1 MKKVILLTLIVFV
14 LSISLAG
21 CLPSEE
27 ENNKPEYTD
36 DFLFAFEFWINPA
49 QINSLN
55 TYTNEIQKDLINDG
69 KAKIEYI
76 PKREDLIFIFNKIID
91 SNILDIDRIMTSEK
105 LTKTHTI
112 IEIEPKDH
120 YRILIYID
128 GKEYEIT
135 GDQTANSYKDED
147 KDAKNF
153 IEFCEFMT
161 DFIIQTEEFKRL
173 PESSGGY
180 D

>member
-1 MKKVILLTLIVFV
+1 MKKVILLTVIVFV
-14 LSISLAG
+14 LSNSLTG

-27 ENNKPEYTD
+27 EKNKPEYTD

-76 PKREDLIFIFNKIID
+76 PKREDLILIFNKIID
-91 SNILDIDRIMTSEK
+91 FNILDIDRSMTSTE
-105 LTKTHTI
+105 LTKTETF
-112 IEIEPKDH
+112 IEIIPKFT
-120 YRILIYID
+120 YKILIFID
-128 GKEYEIT
+128 GKEYIIS
-135 GDQTANSYKDED
+135 GDQTANSYRDED

-173 PESSGGY
+173 PEPSGGY